1 MEIIG
6 RTDLLDFPELNLEN
20 LDVKIDT
27 GAYTSSI
34 HCHEIHE
41 ININGTKYLRFK
53 VLDDTYPKYQ
63 DQIITVRN
71 YKSKKVRSSFGDIEE
86 RFVIR
91 TQVIL
96 FNKEYPI
103 ELSLSDRS
111 EMRFPVLIGRKFL
124 NKNFI
129 VDPSTKNMSSRS
141 KNSIEINQ

>member
-34 HCHEIHE
+34 HCHEILE

-96 FNKEYPI
+96 FNEEYPI

-129 VDPSTKNMSSRS
+129 VDPSTKNMSFRS
-141 KNSIEINQ
+141 KNRIEINQ